1 MRFKEILEM
10 VCRMLRITKK
20 LKKYRGR
27 HRYCCMPNTVKLIE
41 RARVCQLLKITKKL
55 KKCHNCHLHFLP
67 DMVTFID
74 GKTTCYSC
82 AKEKEDRTLGGEI
95 IGIKNWMLFY
105 SGLSFIVGVI
115 LTACIYWVI
124 K

>member
-10 VCRMLRITKK
+10 VCRMLK
-20 LKKYRGR
+20 
-27 HRYCCMPNTVKLIE
+27 V
-41 RARVCQLLKITKKL
+41 TKKL
-55 KKCHNCHLHFLP
+55 KKCHNCHRHFLP

-82 AKEKEDRTLGGEI
+82 AKKKANKDSNKKLQIKEPHYCLLRLVIQRRSNPDRLYLLGDKMSVDYYVDGR
-95 IGIKNWMLFY
+95 
-105 SGLSFIVGVI
+105 VI
-115 LTACIYWVI
+115 SNGW

>member
-27 HRYCCMPNTVKLIE
+27 LVRFDE
-41 RARVCQLLKITKKL
+41 RDRVRQLLKITKKL
-55 KKCHNCHLHFLP
+55 KKCHNCHRHFLP

-82 AKEKEDRTLGGEI
+82 AKKKANKDSNN
-95 IGIKNWMLFY
+95 GIDSLKNH
-105 SGLSFIVGVI
+105 
-115 LTACIYWVI
+115 I
-124 K
+124 KKGQPLKPLPFRSI